1 MSRQEWLRRSN
12 GLAGRLLPR
21 RWPSRLAEAW
31 RGRLADVLFRW
42 GSALRPTRLPSPLPP
57 AAADNAG
64 AVTDGVDTPNG
75 ALDGPAES
83 GPAESTTADR
93 HRQAAATKLPGVRA
107 PLSIERAVRSRD
119 LTVLKREACDAL
131 AALGAAHAVVT
142 SARLAQIQ
150 SLRLE
155 VDRGEASED
164 DLVELAGDYQAWQN
178 DQVRLFDALA
188 LVLGMPVPDGRAFEQ
203 IDAGME
209 QAARAHLSALA
220 AEYQRRL
227 LSEQFEAGE
236 KEG

>member
-64 AVTDGVDTPNG
+64 AGTDGVDTPNG

-119 LTVLKREACDAL
+119 LTVLKREAWPWRHW
-131 AALGAAHAVVT
+131 GP
-142 SARLAQIQ
+142 RM
-150 SLRLE
+150 R
-155 VDRGEASED
+155 
-164 DLVELAGDYQAWQN
+164 W
-178 DQVRLFDALA
+178 
-188 LVLGMPVPDGRAFEQ
+188 
-203 IDAGME
+203 
-209 QAARAHLSALA
+209 
-220 AEYQRRL
+220 
-227 LSEQFEAGE
+227 
-236 KEG
+236 